1 MRSCNCI
8 FELFSVKHSIRIA
21 FFLAA
26 SIATADTVPVADE
39 SLRMAAL
46 RAIFP
51 GMQISLLEGKR
62 IDDSWPEQPRP
73 AELDSPDALAKEN
86 VYRAIGQPTN
96 EAEKQASAPTLS
108 GNPSSTR
115 LIRFQIFHWPDS
127 TGLLAVLQY
136 KFEDATP
143 AMACPS
149 IGLLVQLANVKG
161 TWEVRDRYLLE
172 TMHHF
177 SLKTIRM
184 LNLSGEGADQLAIES
199 DFGGAETWGTN
210 MLIFNL
216 GARLERAF
224 ETTSQISYQTN
235 DLFIQVLDV
244 PETIKRHAQE
254 FCFTKTITF
263 EDGVLYKPAR
273 VSKVCYKPG
282 DELDSKESEER
293 NKMLAP
299 LLKR

>member
-1 MRSCNCI
+1 MTKYALI
-8 FELFSVKHSIRIA
+8 LF
-21 FFLAA
+21 A
-26 SIATADTVPVADE
+26 SIAMADTIPLTDE
-39 SLRMAAL
+39 SVRLTAL

-73 AELDSPDALAKEN
+73 AELNGPDALAKES
-86 VYRAIGQPTN
+86 VYRVIGKPTN

-108 GNPSSTR
+108 GNPTITR
-115 LIRFQIFHWPDS
+115 LIRFQIFRWPDS

-136 KFEDATP
+136 KFEDAIP
-143 AMACPS
+143 SLACPS
-149 IGLLVQLANVKG
+149 LGLLVQLANVNG

-184 LNLSGEGADQLAIES
+184 LNLSGEGSDQLAIES
-199 DFGGAETWGTN
+199 DFGGDETWGTN

-216 GARLERAF
+216 GARLERIF

-235 DLFIQVLDV
+235 DLFTQALDV
-244 PETIKRHAQE
+244 PETINRHAQE
-254 FCFTKTITF
+254 FCFTKTTTF
-263 EDGVLYKPAR
+263 EDGVLFKPAR
-273 VSKVCYKPG
+273 ISKVCYKPG
-282 DELDSKESEER
+282 EDAEAKDSEER

-299 LLKR
+299 FSKP

>member
-1 MRSCNCI
+1 MTK
-8 FELFSVKHSIRIA
+8 FALFLI
-21 FFLAA
+21 A
-26 SIATADTVPVADE
+26 SIAMAETVPLTDE
-39 SLRMAAL
+39 TVRLTAL

-73 AELDSPDALAKEN
+73 AELNAPDALAKEN
-86 VYRAIGQPTN
+86 VYRVIGKPTN

-108 GNPSSTR
+108 GNPSTTR

-127 TGLLAVLQY
+127 TGMLAVLQY
-136 KFEDATP
+136 KFEDAIP
-143 AMACPS
+143 SLACPS
-149 IGLLVQLANVKG
+149 LGLLVQLANVNG
-161 TWEVRDRYLLE
+161 AWEVRDRYLLE

-177 SLKTIRM
+177 SLKGIRM

-199 DFGGAETWGTN
+199 DFGGDETWGIN

-216 GARLERAF
+216 GAKLERIF

-235 DLFIQVLDV
+235 DLFTQVLDV
-244 PETIKRHAQE
+244 PETINRHAQE
-254 FCFTKTITF
+254 FCFTKTTTF
-263 EDGVLYKPAR
+263 EDGVLFKPSR
-273 VSKVCYKPG
+273 ISKVCYKPG
-282 DELDSKESEER
+282 EDADVKDSEER

-299 LLKR
+299 LPKP